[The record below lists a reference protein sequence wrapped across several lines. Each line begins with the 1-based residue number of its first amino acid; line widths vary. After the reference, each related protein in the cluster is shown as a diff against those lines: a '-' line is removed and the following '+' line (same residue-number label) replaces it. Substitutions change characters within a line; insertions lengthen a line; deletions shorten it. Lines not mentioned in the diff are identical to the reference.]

1 VNHPEAWEIRN
12 KSHINAMAS
21 TLVDIVD
28 TAPIDRIA
36 DELYA
41 LPPAEFV
48 AARDAHA
55 KRAADRGDK
64 ALAKQVSALRKPT
77 SSAWALNL
85 LARQGA
91 SDLAEALALGDELR
105 AAQEE
110 LRGGAL
116 RQLGA
121 RRRAVLS
128 ALVRRVELFAVDA
141 GQPLGPDAVQ
151 QVRTTLTAALADAV
165 LAARIRAGRLV
176 KPVDQSGFGPLSET
190 ATPVRDDLAPRREQR
205 RERQLERARDD
216 ISTAQADVRKADAA
230 VTEAEQTLTEREEHT
245 ATLRA
250 ELRRAQQA
258 EQEASTRLAKA
269 KRRAETA
276 RDKLAGAEARMTEL
290 RGDG

>member
-1 VNHPEAWEIRN
+1 
-12 KSHINAMAS
+12 M
-21 TLVDIVD
+21 D
-28 TAPIDRIA
+28 TEPIDRIA

-55 KRAADRGDK
+55 RHAAERGDK

-77 SSAWALNL
+77 ASAWALNL
-85 LARQGA
+85 LAREGA
-91 SDLAEALALGDELR
+91 ADLAEAVALGDELR
-105 AAQEE
+105 TAQEE

-128 ALVRRVELFAVDA
+128 ALVRRAEGLARDS
-141 GQPLGPDAVQ
+141 GQPLGSDAVQ

-165 LAARIRAGRLV
+165 LAARIRTGRLV
-176 KPVDQSGFGPLSET
+176 KPVELSGFGPLSEG
-190 ATPVRDDLAPRREQR
+190 AVPVRDDLAPRREQR
-205 RERQLERARDD
+205 RERDLARARDD
-216 ISTAQADVRKADAA
+216 ISAAQADVKKADTA
-230 VTEAEQTLTEREEHT
+230 VAEAEQTLTEREEHT

-258 EQEASTRLAKA
+258 EQEASTRLARA

-290 RGDG
+290 RGDA

>member
-1 VNHPEAWEIRN
+1 MEIRN

-21 TLVDIVD
+21 TLVGIVD

-55 KRAADRGDK
+55 RLAADRGDK

-85 LARQGA
+85 LARRDA

-105 AAQEE
+105 TAQEE

-116 RQLGA
+116 RQLSA

-128 ALVRRVELFAVDA
+128 ALVRRVETLAGDA

-165 LAARIRAGRLV
+165 LGARIRAGRLV
-176 KPVDQSGFGPLSET
+176 KPVEQSGFGPLSET

-205 RERQLERARDD
+205 RERQLERARED
-216 ISTAQADVRKADAA
+216 IGTAQADVRKADAA
-230 VTEAEQTLTEREEHT
+230 VTEAEQALTEREEHT
-245 ATLRA
+245 AALRA

-290 RGDG
+290 RGDA